1 MKLPTCRSCH
11 YQFTWK
17 ETLLTS
23 LKFTRILKCPK
34 CGTNLFPTP
43 KSRTKGTLLIA
54 IPIVAASF
62 ISSILGADA
71 AVRITAI
78 ILAGILSVLLS
89 PYYYEY
95 IEEDK
100 PLW

>member
-1 MKLPTCRSCH
+1 MKLPICTSCH
-11 YQFTWK
+11 YQITWK

-34 CGTNLFPTP
+34 CGTNLYPTP

-62 ISSILGADA
+62 ISSMIGADA

>member
-1 MKLPTCRSCH
+1 MKLPTCTSCH
-11 YQFTWK
+11 YKFTWK
-17 ETLLTS
+17 ETLLTT
-23 LKFTRILKCPK
+23 LKFTRILTCPK
-34 CGTNLFPTP
+34 CGTILYPTP
-43 KSRTKGTLLIA
+43 RSRTKGTLLIA

-62 ISSILGADA
+62 ISSMAGADA

-78 ILAGILSVLLS
+78 ILAGMLSVLLS

-100 PLW
+100 PLC

>member
-1 MKLPTCRSCH
+1 MKLPVCTSCRYS
-11 YQFTWK
+11 FSWK
-17 ETLLTS
+17 ETLMTS
-23 LKFTRILKCPK
+23 LKFTRILTCPK
-34 CGTNLFPTP
+34 CGTKLYPTP

-54 IPIVAASF
+54 VPIIAASF
-62 ISSILGADA
+62 ISTMMGASTGVRVSAIVA
-71 AVRITAI
+71 AG
-78 ILAGILSVLLS
+78 LLSVLFS

>member
-1 MKLPTCRSCH
+1 M
-11 YQFTWK
+11 
-17 ETLLTS
+17 
-23 LKFTRILKCPK
+23 
-34 CGTNLFPTP
+34 
-43 KSRTKGTLLIA
+43 A
-54 IPIVAASF
+54 
-62 ISSILGADA
+62 GADA